1 MSDSQQRCEI
11 NALATADG
19 FLVAQARQE
28 SLISLPPNASLYV
41 KLLIQKG
48 FIFLA
53 WYLQKGVEGGASCR
67 LLIAMRG

>member
-1 MSDSQQRCEI
+1 MSDSQQRRKI

-28 SLISLPPNASLYV
+28 NPIPLPPNAIFYA
-41 KLLIQKG
+41 KLLIQKS

-67 LLIAMRG
+67 LLIVMRG

>member
-11 NALATADG
+11 NTLATADG

-28 SLISLPPNASLYV
+28 NPIPLPPDAIFYA

-48 FIFLA
+48 LIFLA
-53 WYLQKGVEGGASCR
+53 WYLRKGVDGGASCR
-67 LLIAMRG
+67 LLIVMRG